1 MVRRDTPSISAAW
14 SIMMDA
20 GMPRGKRTID
30 ARRDDGRSAS
40 SCRPVNPG
48 VISPDGNSLLA
59 G

>member
-20 GMPRGKRTID
+20 GMPPGKRTID
-30 ARRDDGRSAS
+30 ARRDTGASAA
-40 SCRPVNPG
+40 SCQPVNPG
-48 VISPDGNSLLA
+48 VMSPDGNSLLA